1 MHRNKLIF
9 LILTLLALGLFTN
22 GCTVYDVAVEERNV
36 GDYANDEKIAFLI
49 EKDFLADDLVKY
61 MDFDASSYEGLVYIV
76 GEYESRAQVDRA
88 IEIAK
93 SVPGVRSVT
102 TYLLPKKADDSCG
115 TTDNLNLY
123 AKVKSLLVND
133 KDIWSTNV
141 EIKTVQ
147 CHVVLL
153 GIVGSATERDKI
165 IAHAKSV
172 DGVRSVKS
180 FLRIKRRP

>member
-1 MHRNKLIF
+1 MHRNNLF
-9 LILTLLALGLFTN
+9 LSLLMLLALGLFAN

-36 GDYANDEKIAFLI
+36 GDYANDEKIAFVI

-76 GEYESRAQVDRA
+76 GEYESRAQVNRA

-93 SVPGVRSVT
+93 SVGGVRSVT
-102 TYLLPKKADDSCG
+102 TYLLPKKENDTCG

-123 AKVKSLLVND
+123 AKVKSLLVDD

-147 CHVVLL
+147 CNVVLL
-153 GIVGSATERDKI
+153 GIVGSAAERDKI

-172 DGVRSVKS
+172 PGARSVKS
-180 FLRIKRRP
+180 FLRIKRS

>member
-1 MHRNKLIF
+1 MHRNNLV
-9 LILTLLALGLFTN
+9 LTLLTLLALGLFAN

-76 GEYESRAQVDRA
+76 GEYESRAQVNRA
-88 IEIAK
+88 VEIAK
-93 SVPGVRSVT
+93 SVDGVRSVT
-102 TYLLPKKADDSCG
+102 TYLLPKRADDSCG
-115 TTDNLNLY
+115 TTDNLELY
-123 AKVKSLLVND
+123 AKIKNLLVQD

-147 CHVVLL
+147 CNVVLL
-153 GIVGSATERDKI
+153 GIVGSAAERDRI

-172 DGVRSVKS
+172 GGVRSVKS
-180 FLRIKRRP
+180 FLRIKRG

>member
-1 MHRNKLIF
+1 MHRKNLVLSF
-9 LILTLLALGLFTN
+9 LMLLALGLSAS

-88 IEIAK
+88 VKIAK
-93 SVPGVRSVT
+93 AVEGVRSVT
-102 TYLLPKKADDSCG
+102 TYLLPKRADDSCG
-115 TTDNLNLY
+115 TTDNLELY
-123 AKVKSLLVND
+123 AKIKNLLVQD
-133 KDIWSTNV
+133 KDVWSTNV

-147 CHVVLL
+147 CNVVLL
-153 GIVGSATERDKI
+153 GIVGSTAERSRI

-172 DGVRSVKS
+172 GGVRSVKS
-180 FLRIKRRP
+180 FLRIKRN